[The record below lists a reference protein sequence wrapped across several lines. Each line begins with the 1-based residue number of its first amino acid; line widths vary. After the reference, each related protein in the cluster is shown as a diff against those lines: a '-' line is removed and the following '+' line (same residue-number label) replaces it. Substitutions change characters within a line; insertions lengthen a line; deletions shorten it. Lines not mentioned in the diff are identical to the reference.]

1 MKKILAMLMVVS
13 ALGASCA
20 APKPYY
26 ETKKGRKK
34 QEYYNDLYYGKH
46 KPFFKDKNR

>member
-1 MKKILAMLMVVS
+1 MRRILGMLVIS
-13 ALGASCA
+13 AVLVASCA
-20 APKPYY
+20 TPKPYY

-34 QEYYNDLYYGKH
+34 QEYYNDLYYGKQ